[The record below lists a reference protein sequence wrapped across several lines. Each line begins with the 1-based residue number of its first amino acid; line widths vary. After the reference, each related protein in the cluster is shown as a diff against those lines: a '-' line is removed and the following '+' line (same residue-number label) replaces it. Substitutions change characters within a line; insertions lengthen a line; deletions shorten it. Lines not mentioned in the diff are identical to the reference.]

1 MAFPIFKVDAFA
13 SRPFQGNPAAV
24 CLLPGPQDEA
34 WMQSVAEEM
43 NLSETAFVYEEGD
56 GFNLRWFTPVVEV
69 PLCGHATLAT
79 SHVLWEE
86 GRISPDQAAVFAT
99 ASGILRAKR
108 KGTRIE
114 LNFPALPPRDA
125 EAPPGLLRGL
135 GVKARYVGRN
145 DWDYLVEV
153 DSEDT
158 VRNLDPD
165 FSLLKTL
172 PQGVIVTAEATTPP
186 YDFVS
191 RFFAPSVGIDEDPVT
206 GAAHCCLG
214 PYWQKRIGAS
224 EFAAYQAS
232 ARGGEVGVRV
242 AGDRVYL
249 MGEAVTILRGKLAI

>member
-1 MAFPIFKVDAFA
+1 M
-13 SRPFQGNPAAV
+13 QG
-24 CLLPGPQDEA
+24 
-34 WMQSVAEEM
+34 VAEEM

-79 SHVLWEE
+79 AHVLWEE
-86 GRISPDQAAVFAT
+86 GRLSPDQTAVFAT
-99 ASGILRAKR
+99 ASDVLRAKR
-108 KGTRIE
+108 KGTHIE
-114 LNFPALPPRDA
+114 LDFPALPPVET
-125 EAPPGLLRGL
+125 EAPPGLLRSL

-145 DWDYLVEV
+145 ESDYIVEV
-153 DSEDT
+153 DSEGT

-165 FSLLKTL
+165 ISPLRNL

-214 PYWQKRIGAS
+214 PYWQERTGAS
-224 EFAAYQAS
+224 EFKAYQAS
-232 ARGGEVGVRV
+232 ARGGKVGVRV
-242 AGDRVYL
+242 SGDRTYL
-249 MGEAVTILRGKLAI
+249 TGEAVTVLRGELAI